1 MPGSA
6 LANPHTFRAPEE
18 ILLFCGIPPLC
29 RPSPAYLAYAPPM
42 IERPRLSIGEVQ
54 LWADRHELHRDG
66 NIAHLPPRLV
76 QLLLRL
82 AATPEQTVTR
92 EQLLEAAWRRRVVND
107 EVLSRSIADLR
118 QVLGDDPREPRY
130 IVTVPKLGYRLIA
143 PVAPLVAVAQEPSMA
158 VAQETPVSVA
168 QEPPVATVTP
178 KETAPKAM
186 AWRSHR
192 ALLVV
197 LAALGALVV
206 AAVVVTAWELRRVP
220 EDGAARLLR
229 AQPLTSTPGLELAPR
244 LSTDGTR
251 VLFAESI
258 DEKRSRIMLR
268 TLASGEQRA
277 LTPGEAWDTCPV
289 FAGDDVIYT
298 RFQGRECQ
306 LVRQSSLSDHAQVLT
321 ACAPVRSCPE
331 SAEGSIWFTAPSRG
345 LARLM
350 LADGSIVTLTAPPKD
365 AFDIDPKRIHGHWYF
380 SRGNNDERSF
390 HRLVDGREET
400 MLPGS
405 MLYGYA
411 PGPSPE
417 LILAT
422 DALGFRALVAFNPDS
437 GATALLGARGARYPD
452 AIGDTLVFEL
462 AQYDANLWLHRSG
475 EPPRRLTPSNR
486 YDAYPVLTPDDRA
499 VIYQSNREGTDS
511 LFLMDLASGAEQRLP
526 APRGERWAHPA
537 FIDSRSML
545 LTRYRGDD
553 TDIIRYTLGA
563 ERAVAL
569 SLPPGAHDARMDTE
583 GRVWYLLGSGE
594 AQRLHRADSEASGV
608 GQLMLDRH
616 VDEYALAADSWV
628 VRTGTEIARCSE
640 RCVPLDIALDVELGA
655 HWMLRGSSLY
665 VVLEGGAN
673 YTRIEGDRRTPTDWP
688 ASNTLARGLSVAGDG
703 SFAIVARTDALDVD
717 LHWVSPAF
725 GQAR

>member
-1 MPGSA
+1 M
-6 LANPHTFRAPEE
+6 T
-18 ILLFCGIPPLC
+18 
-29 RPSPAYLAYAPPM
+29 
-42 IERPRLSIGEVQ
+42 ERPRLSIGEVQ

-143 PVAPLVAVAQEPSMA
+143 PVAPLVAVAPDPLA
-158 VAQETPVSVA
+158 PI
-168 QEPPVATVTP
+168 TP
-178 KETAPKAM
+178 KESAPTAMP
-186 AWRSHR
+186 RR
-192 ALLVV
+192 GRLTLPVV
-197 LAALGALVV
+197 LATLGAV
-206 AAVVVTAWELRRVP
+206 AAVAVAVTAWELRRVP

-229 AQPLTSTPGLELAPR
+229 AQPLTSASGLELAPR
-244 LSTDGTR
+244 LSSDGTR

-289 FAGDDVIYT
+289 FAGDDVVYT
-298 RFQGRECQ
+298 RFQGRDCQ
-306 LVRQSSLSDHAQVLT
+306 LVRQSPSSDHAQVLT

-331 SAEGSIWFTAPSRG
+331 SVEGGIWFTAPSRG
-345 LARLM
+345 LARLT
-350 LADGSIVTLTAPPKD
+350 LADGSIATLTAPPD
-365 AFDIDPKRIHGHWYF
+365 GTFDIDPRRIHGDVYF
-380 SRGNNDERSF
+380 SRGNNDERSL

-400 MLPGS
+400 LLPGS

-422 DALGFRALVAFNPDS
+422 DMLGFRALVAFDPDT

-452 AIGDTLVFEL
+452 AVGETLVFEL

-499 VIYQSNREGTDS
+499 VIYQSNREGSDS

-526 APRGERWAHPA
+526 APLGERWAHPA

-545 LTRYRGDD
+545 LTRYRKDA

-563 ERAVAL
+563 DRAVAL
-569 SLPPGAHDARMDTE
+569 SLPSGAHDARMDAQ

-608 GQLMLDRH
+608 GQLMLDRR

-628 VRTGTEIARCSE
+628 VRTGTQIARCSE
-640 RCVPLDIALDVELGA
+640 RCEPLDIALDVALGA
-655 HWMLRGSSLY
+655 HWMLSGSSLY
-665 VVLEGGAN
+665 VVLDGQGN
-673 YTRIEGDRRTPTDWP
+673 YTRIEADRRAATHWP
-688 ASNTLARGLSVAGDG
+688 ASNTLARGLSVARDG
-703 SFAIVARTDALDVD
+703 SFAIVAQTDALEVD
-717 LHWVSPAF
+717 LHWVAPAS
-725 GQAR
+725 GQMR